1 MNDEA
6 FKYAERLVPRS
17 YIDLARQA
25 RRSYEQQIR
34 QIIEHRKLPEQ
45 PLDEN
50 IIEQWLHEIA
60 QMDSNNFEGNIGV
73 GEREG
78 RIYSSLVARRH
89 SSFSHGIGRSGDIN
103 AVQPKAAGSSL
114 LNKLTNEL
122 VLDAIHILG
131 LRTITHALIIPMAT
145 GMTMTLCLLTLKKQ
159 RPNSRYVLWS
169 RIDQKSCF
177 KSILAANLEPIII
190 EQIETN
196 NYLQTNINEFEK
208 QIQQLNPNDICCII
222 STTSCFAPRAIDNI
236 QYISNL
242 CQTFSIPH
250 LINNAYGLQS
260 TKIIHE
266 IEQTKRSNGR
276 IDYIVQSTDK
286 NFLVP
291 VGGSIV
297 LTYDTQLFDK
307 LSHIYPGRAS
317 INPTIDIFITL
328 LSMGKKG
335 LMDLIQKRKNLFNI
349 FYEKLLQ
356 WAKDNDECILSSK
369 QFSPISIAISLK
381 HLPNERLTELGSML
395 FTRRISGARVV
406 KLGTKQTIDSYE
418 FINYGAHSSNI
429 QYSYL
434 TVAAA
439 IGIEEN
445 DIEIFMKKFDSI
457 YQKLRRHENID
468 D

>member
-6 FKYAERLVPRS
+6 LKYAERLVPHS
-17 YIDLARQA
+17 YIELARQA
-25 RRSYEQQIR
+25 RRSNEQEIR
-34 QIIEHRKLPEQ
+34 LILEHKKIPEQ
-45 PLDEN
+45 PLEEN
-50 IIEQWLHEIA
+50 LIEQWLNEIA
-60 QMDSNNFEGNIGV
+60 QMDSNNFKGNIGV

-89 SSFSHGIGRSGDIN
+89 SLLSHGIGRSGDII
-103 AVQPKAAGSSL
+103 ATQPKAAGSSL

-131 LRTITHALIIPMAT
+131 LRTVTHALVIPMAT

-177 KSILAANLEPIII
+177 KSILTANLEPIII
-190 EQIETN
+190 EQIENN
-196 NYLQTNINEFEK
+196 NYLQTNIDEFEK

-236 QYISNL
+236 QSLSNL
-242 CQTFSIPH
+242 CKTYSIPH

-266 IEQTKRSNGR
+266 IEQVKRSNGR

-297 LTYDTQLFDK
+297 LTYNSQLFDQ
-307 LSHIYPGRAS
+307 LSHAYPGRAS
-317 INPTIDIFITL
+317 ITPTTDMFITL

-335 LMDLIQKRKNLFNI
+335 LLDLIEQRKRLFNL
-349 FYEKLLQ
+349 FYEKLSQ
-356 WAKDNDECILSSK
+356 WAKDNNECIISSK
-369 QFSPISIAISLK
+369 QFSPISIAITLK
-381 HLPNERLTELGSML
+381 NLLNKDVTELGSML

-406 KLGTKQTIDSYE
+406 KLGTKQTIDKYE
-418 FINYGAHSSNI
+418 FINYGAHSSTI

-434 TVAAA
+434 TIAAA

-445 DIEIFMKKFDSI
+445 DIEIFMKKFDDV
-457 YQKLRRHENID
+457 YQKLRRNATSD
-468 D
+468 N

>member
-6 FKYAERLVPRS
+6 LKYAERLVPHS
-17 YIDLARQA
+17 YIELARQA
-25 RRSYEQQIR
+25 RRSNEQDIR
-34 QIIEHRKLPEQ
+34 LILEHKKIPEQ
-45 PLDEN
+45 PLEEN
-50 IIEQWLHEIA
+50 LIEQWLNEIA
-60 QMDSNNFEGNIGV
+60 QMDSNNFKGNIGV

-89 SSFSHGIGRSGDIN
+89 SLLSHGIGRSGDII
-103 AVQPKAAGSSL
+103 ATQPKAAGSSL

-131 LRTITHALIIPMAT
+131 LRTVTHALVIPMAT

-177 KSILAANLEPIII
+177 KSILTANLEPIII
-190 EQIETN
+190 EQIENN

-236 QYISNL
+236 QSLSNL
-242 CQTFSIPH
+242 CETYSIPH

-266 IEQTKRSNGR
+266 IEQVKRSNGR

-297 LTYDTQLFDK
+297 LTYNSQLFDQ
-307 LSHIYPGRAS
+307 LSHAYPGRAS
-317 INPTIDIFITL
+317 ITPTTDMFITL

-335 LMDLIQKRKNLFNI
+335 LLDLVEQRKRLFNL
-349 FYEKLLQ
+349 FYEKLSQ
-356 WAKDNDECILSSK
+356 WAKDNNECIISSK
-369 QFSPISIAISLK
+369 QFSPISIAITLK
-381 HLPNERLTELGSML
+381 NLLNKDVTELGSML

-406 KLGTKQTIDSYE
+406 KLGTKQTIDKYE
-418 FINYGAHSSNI
+418 FINYGAHSSTI

-434 TVAAA
+434 TIAAA

-445 DIEIFMKKFDSI
+445 DIEIFMKKFDDV
-457 YQKLRRHENID
+457 YQKLRRNATSD
-468 D
+468 N